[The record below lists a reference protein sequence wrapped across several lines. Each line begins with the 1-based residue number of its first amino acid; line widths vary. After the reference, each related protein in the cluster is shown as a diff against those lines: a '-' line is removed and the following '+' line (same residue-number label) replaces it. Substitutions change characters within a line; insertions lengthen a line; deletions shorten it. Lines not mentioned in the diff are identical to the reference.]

1 MTNATRKIKTTSSPT
16 IEQAVLAAAFG
27 LGIAIILAVAVFLG
41 FQLLHVNRIYPGVSV
56 GGVDL
61 GGMTQSKATAAL
73 STELTYTEAGRIILT
88 DQNNTWA
95 ASPGQMGLFL
105 DPQTSAEQA
114 YQIGRSGTLNQRL
127 TDKLTG
133 LRQGHEIAPSFIF
146 DQRLAFHYLSTLA
159 SEHIDRPVIE
169 PRLSIEG
176 TEIIIHPGQS
186 GRQLD
191 ISASLTSIGDLMES
205 HEDGLIPLPVVEPDP
220 VILDVEQQADLA
232 RGILSQP
239 LTLSMPPAEAETN
252 ELGPWTFS
260 PEELATM
267 LIFQRVDDHDSSYYQ
282 VSLNYRMLNDF
293 LIRLAPSLQKEE
305 QNTRFIFNDDSLQ
318 LDIIEPAMVGRTLDL
333 QKTIDSIQQG
343 AIALQHDIPLTFIY
357 TNPAVTDQ
365 ATGESLGIT
374 ELVHAQT
381 SYFYGSSG
389 ARIFNISLAA
399 SKMHGVLIAPGATFS
414 TGSQLGEVSEETGY
428 KEGLIIFGDS
438 TIEGVG
444 GGVCQVSTTL
454 FRTAFFA
461 GFPITER
468 HSHAYRVSYY
478 EKDAGNHIDD
488 TLAGLDATV
497 FVPVIDLKF
506 TNDTPYWLLMET
518 YVDEGA
524 RRLTWKFYSTKDG
537 RSLEWHTT
545 GPVNI
550 VEAPKARYQENPELE
565 KGEVDQIDW
574 EAEGADV
581 TVDRTVRKD
590 GEILFQDSFYTH
602 YEPWRAIYEYGPG
615 TEGMPPEDSEDEE
628 ED

>member
-1 MTNATRKIKTTSSPT
+1 MTYATRKIKTASSPT
-16 IEQAVLAAAFG
+16 IEQAVLAAALG
-27 LGIAIILAVAVFLG
+27 LVIAILLAVAVFLG
-41 FQLLHVNRIYPGVSV
+41 FKVLHINRIYPGVSA

-61 GGMTQSKATAAL
+61 GGMTQSKAAAAL
-73 STELTYTEAGRIILT
+73 STELTYTDAGRIVLT

-105 DPQTSAEQA
+105 DPQTTAKQA
-114 YQIGRSGTLNQRL
+114 YQIGRRGTLNQRL
-127 TDKLTG
+127 TDQLNG

-169 PRLSIEG
+169 PRLSVEG
-176 TEIIIHPGQS
+176 TEVIIHPGQS

-191 ISASLTSIGDLMES
+191 ITAALLSIGDLMES
-205 HEDGLIPLPVVEPDP
+205 RDDGLIPLPVFEPDP
-220 VILDVEQQADLA
+220 VILDVEQQAELA

-239 LTLSMPPAEAETN
+239 LTLTMPPGETD

-260 PEELATM
+260 PEELAAM
-267 LIFQRVDDHDSSYYQ
+267 LIFQRVDDQDSSYYQ

-293 LIRLAPSLQKEE
+293 LIRLAPALQKED
-305 QNTRFIFNDDSLQ
+305 QNTRFIFNDDTLQ
-318 LDIIEPAMVGRTLDL
+318 LDIIEPAVVGRTLDL
-333 QKTIDSIQQG
+333 QKTIESIQQG
-343 AIALQHDIPLTFIY
+343 AAALQHNIPLIFVY
-357 TNPAVTDQ
+357 TNPVVTDE

-374 ELVHAQT
+374 ELVQAQT
-381 SYFYGSSG
+381 SYFYGSSA

-399 SKMHGVLIAPGATFS
+399 SKMHGILIAPGDTFS
-414 TGSQLGEVSEETGY
+414 TGRQLGEVSEETGY

-454 FRTAFFA
+454 FRAAFFA
-461 GFPITER
+461 GFPVTER

-478 EKDAGNHIDD
+478 EKDAGNHIDP

-537 RSLEWHTT
+537 RSVDWNTT
-545 GPVNI
+545 GPINI
-550 VEAPKARYQENPELE
+550 VEAPKPRYQENPELE
-565 KGEVDQIDW
+565 KGEVEQIDW
-574 EAEGADV
+574 EADGADV
-581 TVDRTVRKD
+581 TVERTVYRD
-590 GEILFQDSFYTH
+590 GEYTFPGQILH
-602 YEPWRAIYEYGPG
+602 PL
-615 TEGMPPEDSEDEE
+615 
-628 ED
+628 

>member
-1 MTNATRKIKTTSSPT
+1 MSYVTHKIKTTAPPS
-16 IEQAVLAAAFG
+16 IEQAVLAAALG
-27 LGIAIILAVAVFLG
+27 LAIAILLAVVSFLG
-41 FQLLHVNRIYPGVSV
+41 FQMLHLNHIYPGVSV

-61 GGMTQSKATAAL
+61 GGMTQTKAAAAL
-73 STELTYTEAGRIILT
+73 STELTYTEAGRIVLT

-95 ASPGQMGLFL
+95 TNPGQMGLFL
-105 DPQTSAEQA
+105 DPQTSAKQA

-127 TDKLTG
+127 TDQLNS
-133 LRQGHEIAPSFIF
+133 LRQGHNIAPSFIF

-159 SEHIDRPVIE
+159 SDYIDRPVIE
-169 PRLSIEG
+169 PRLSVEG
-176 TEIIIHPGQS
+176 TEVIIQPGQT

-191 ISASLTSIGDLMES
+191 INAALLSIGNLMETRD
-205 HEDGLIPLPVVEPDP
+205 DGLISLPVMEPDP

-239 LTLSMPPAEAETN
+239 LTLSMPPEETDQF
-252 ELGPWTFS
+252 GPWTFS
-260 PEELATM
+260 PEELAAM
-267 LIFQRVDDHDSSYYQ
+267 LIFQRVDDQDSSYYQ
-282 VSLNYRMLNDF
+282 VNLNYRMLNDF
-293 LIRLAPSLQKEE
+293 LIRLAPSLDKEE
-305 QNTRFIFNDDSLQ
+305 QNTRFIFNDDTRQ
-318 LDIIEPAMVGRTLDL
+318 LDIIEPAVVGRTLDL
-333 QKTIDSIQQG
+333 QTTIDAIQQG
-343 AIALQHDIPLTFIY
+343 AAALQHNIPLSFIY
-357 TNPAVTDQ
+357 TNPPVTDE

-374 ELVHAQT
+374 ELVQAQT
-381 SYFYGSSG
+381 SYFFGSSA

-399 SKMHGVLIAPGATFS
+399 SKMHGVLIAPGETFS
-414 TGSQLGEVSEETGY
+414 TGQQLGEVSEETGY
-428 KEGLIIFGDS
+428 QEGLIIFGDS
-438 TIEGVG
+438 TIEGIG

-478 EKDAGNHIDD
+478 EKDAGNRIDP

-537 RSLEWHTT
+537 RSVDWNTT

-550 VEAPKARYQENPELE
+550 VDAPKPRYQENPELE
-565 KGEVDQIDW
+565 KGEVEQIDW
-574 EAEGADV
+574 AADGADV
-581 TVDRTVRKD
+581 TVDRTIYKD
-590 GEILFQDSFYTH
+590 GEIYFRDTFYTH
-602 YEPWRAIYEYGPG
+602 YLPWRAVYEYGPG
-615 TEGMPPEDSEDEE
+615 TEGMPPEDAEKE

>member
-1 MTNATRKIKTTSSPT
+1 MTYVTRKIKTTSSPT
-16 IEQAVLAAAFG
+16 IEHAVLAAAFG
-27 LGIAIILAVAVFLG
+27 LAVAIILAVTVFLG
-41 FQLLHVNRIYPGVSV
+41 FQLLHINRIYPGVSV

-61 GGMTQSKATAAL
+61 GGMTQSKAAAAL
-73 STELTYTEAGRIILT
+73 STELNYTEAGRIILT

-105 DPQTSAEQA
+105 DPQTSAQQA

-127 TDKLTG
+127 TAKFTG
-133 LRQGHEIAPSFIF
+133 LRQGHEIAPSFIY

-191 ISASLTSIGDLMES
+191 INASLAAIGDLMETR
-205 HEDGLIPLPVVEPDP
+205 EDGLIPLPVVEPDP
-220 VILDVEQQADLA
+220 VILDVEQQAELA

-239 LTLSMPPAEAETN
+239 LTLSMPSSEGSN
-252 ELGPWTFS
+252 LGPWTFS
-260 PEELATM
+260 PEELAAM

-293 LIRLAPSLQKEE
+293 LIRLAPSLQKDE
-305 QNTRFIFNDDSLQ
+305 QNTQFIFNDDSLQ
-318 LDIIEPAMVGRTLDL
+318 LDIMEPAVVGRTLDL
-333 QKTIDSIQQG
+333 QKTIDTIQQ
-343 AIALQHDIPLTFIY
+343 AAVDLQHNIPLTFVY
-357 TNPAVTDQ
+357 TKPPVTDE

-374 ELVHAQT
+374 ELVQVQT
-381 SYFYGSSG
+381 SYFYGSSA
-389 ARIFNISLAA
+389 ARIFNIALAA
-399 SKMHGVLIAPGATFS
+399 SKMHGVLIAPGETFS
-414 TGSQLGEVSEETGY
+414 TGSQLGEISEETGY

-478 EKDAGNHIDD
+478 EKDAGNRIDES
-488 TLAGLDATV
+488 LAGLDATV

-524 RRLTWKFYSTKDG
+524 RRLTWKFYSTKDE
-537 RSLEWHTT
+537 RSVEWRTT
-545 GPVNI
+545 GPINI
-550 VEAPKARYQENPELE
+550 VEAPKARYQENPDLE
-565 KGEVDQIDW
+565 EGEIEQIDW

-581 TVDRTVRKD
+581 TVNRTVRKD
-590 GEILFQDSFYTH
+590 GEILFEDVFNTH

-615 TEGMPPEDSEDEE
+615 TEGMPPEDAEDEG